1 MSKRLSEFAP
11 GDFDI
16 LTNPMRY
23 SVQSPCVGVTD
34 GILSSAGP
42 LRKLCFQSVLIC

>member
-1 MSKRLSEFAP
+1 MSKGLSEFAP

-16 LTNPMRY
+16 LTNPMGC

-42 LRKLCFQSVLIC
+42 LKKLCF